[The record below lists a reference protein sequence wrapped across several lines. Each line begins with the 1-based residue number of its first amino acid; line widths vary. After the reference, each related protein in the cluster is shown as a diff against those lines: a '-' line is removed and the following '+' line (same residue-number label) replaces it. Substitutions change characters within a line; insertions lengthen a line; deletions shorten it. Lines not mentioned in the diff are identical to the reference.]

1 MVYNITHETYKFIER
16 KNDDFYTLE
25 LITEPYLGTKYQ
37 YGNVRMRVETD
48 ENGEE
53 YGKLSF
59 TWQLIEGDE
68 ALTESADFQNYI
80 GDILNFII
88 QDAFDTGEYNIGEK
102 SNESTVDSND
112 DSEESAE

>member
-1 MVYNITHETYKFIER
+1 MYNITHETYKFIER

-25 LITEPYLGTKYQ
+25 LITEPYLGTKFQ
-37 YGNVRMRVETD
+37 YGNVRLKVETN

-53 YGKLSF
+53 FGKLSF

-68 ALTESADFQNYI
+68 ELTTDAEFQNYI

-88 QDAFDTGEYNIGEK
+88 QDAFDSGEYNIGDK
-102 SNESTVDSND
+102 NESAVDPND
-112 DSEESAE
+112 NSKESAE